1 MFANNEIEQQ
11 SQVGIWVGA
20 TLKIKF
26 HYARN
31 FDLSFN
37 SLLHAKQGVA
47 QNEKKYWVHTKMK
60 LSIEYSFYV
69 AGW

>member
-11 SQVGIWVGA
+11 SQIGIWVGA

-47 QNEKKYWVHTKMK
+47 QNEKK
-60 LSIEYSFYV
+60 
-69 AGW
+69 